1 MQYLLWSLLLRLL
14 VDTDV
19 LRVPFAITNVDYEF
33 LPIPSHSHVSRE
45 PVQHLDLDVGYSVL
59 YVDFAFYVLAVL
71 RFLRRPG
78 AMQAESLRAHL
89 WPLMLAGD

>member
-1 MQYLLWSLLLRLL
+1 MLRLL
-14 VDTDV
+14 VDTDI
-19 LRVPFAITNVDYEF
+19 LRVPFAIANDDDEF
-33 LPIPSHSHVSRE
+33 LPIPSHSHISRE
-45 PVQHLDLDVGYSVL
+45 SFQHLDLDVGYSVL

-89 WPLMLAGD
+89 WPLMRAGD